1 MDVAL
6 LEVLH
11 LNSTSYVVVELLD
24 VKISCLYSVQNIYQI
39 CCFVYFWSYLGS
51 IRFVLV
57 FPFCLFFFFLLFFLL
72 FLLFFFCVLVIV
84 IVDFQKAKR

>member
-57 FPFCLFFFFLLFFLL
+57 FPFCLFFFLVIFSAFSVV
-72 FLLFFFCVLVIV
+72 FFCVLVIV

>member
-24 VKISCLYSVQNIYQI
+24 MKISCLYSVQNIYHI

-57 FPFCLFFFFLLFFLL
+57 FPFCFVFFVIFSAFSVFFFFL
-72 FLLFFFCVLVIV
+72 CVLV